1 MTDLDAD
8 DLLVRQARLVPLHGR
23 RAGEPV
29 DLRVTGGRIT
39 EVGPSLITQGEAEI
53 QAGGRW
59 AIPGLWDAHVHLQ
72 QWSRSLQRLDLSGT
86 HGPEDVTRRVAA
98 HLTATGRED
107 VGLVVGYGHRSATWA
122 RQPTVAELDAVSG
135 TRPVVL
141 ISGDAH
147 HGWLNSAG
155 LALLGLPP
163 RVGTVDEAPW
173 FEVLP
178 QVQALEQPA
187 EDALRQAVRDA
198 AARGV
203 VGVVDMEWED
213 GPHLWPQRIAAGIDL
228 LRVRP
233 AVYES
238 GLDTVLA
245 EHWRTGDPLPGGR
258 GLATMG
264 PFKVI
269 FDGSLN
275 TRTAYCCTPYAG
287 PDGVP
292 WHGLLN
298 LTPQELDAVVARAAA
313 GGLESAVH
321 AIGDAAVTAA
331 LDALQQARARGSVEH
346 VQLVARADLPRFR
359 ALGIRASVQP
369 AHLLDDRSVTM
380 SVWPD
385 AQDRCFALRSLRDA
399 GAELALGSDAP
410 VARLDPWS
418 TMAAAVHRGEHNH
431 APWTAH
437 EALTPAQALAASTD
451 GQQLRPGDRGDL
463 VLLDDNPLA
472 HEQMTTG
479 AARRLRHVRVAVTVV
494 GGRTTHR
501 GI

>member
-1 MTDLDAD
+1 MSDLDAD

-23 RAGEPV
+23 GVGGPV
-29 DLRVTGGRIT
+29 DLRVTGGLIA
-39 EVGPSLITQGEAEI
+39 EVGPSLTSRGEPELE
-53 QAGGRW
+53 AGGRW

-72 QWSRSLQRLDLSGT
+72 QWSRSRQRLDLCGT

-98 HLTATGRED
+98 HLTATSHED
-107 VGLVVGYGHRSATWA
+107 VGLVVGYGHRSAAWA
-122 RQPTVAELDAVSG
+122 RQPTVAELDVVSG
-135 TRPVVL
+135 RRPVVL

-147 HGWLNSAG
+147 HGWVNSAG

-163 RVGTVDEAPW
+163 RAGTVDEAPW
-173 FEVLP
+173 FEVFP

-245 EHWRTGDPLPGGR
+245 EHLRAGDPLPGGR

-287 PDGVP
+287 PGGAP

-298 LTPQELDAVVARAAA
+298 LTPEELDAVVARAAA

-331 LDALQQARARGSVEH
+331 LDAMQLAGAGGSVEH
-346 VQLVARADLPRFR
+346 VQLVARADLPRFQ

-369 AHLLDDRSVTM
+369 AHLLDDRDVTA
-380 SVWPD
+380 SIWPD
-385 AQDRCFALRSLRDA
+385 AQDRCFALRSMRHA
-399 GAELALGSDAP
+399 GAELAFGSDAP
-410 VARLDPWS
+410 VARLDPWLAMS
-418 TMAAAVHRGEHNH
+418 AAVHRGEVSQ

-472 HEQMTTG
+472 HERTTTA
-479 AARRLRHVRVAVTVV
+479 AARRLHDVRVTETVV

-501 GI
+501 TI